1 MPRKIL
7 RKIPAILIAPGHQ
20 EMDQSCVSSSGR
32 KPTRNI
38 NPNPT
43 MYSQERQ
50 QDDTQS
56 SSNLPAG
63 EKNLR
68 AQPAPGNWSEVRT
81 SKSESQRWSSATR
94 RSSTIDTL
102 RVFKN
107 LWKSLNLA
115 EEAPVIGIEALK
127 NNVLIGGYVDND
139 ESRHSSWTKLH

>member
-1 MPRKIL
+1 ML
-7 RKIPAILIAPGHQ
+7 RTAPG
-20 EMDQSCVSSSGR
+20 EPRVGDQSYVSSSAR

-38 NPNPT
+38 NQNPT
-43 MYSQERQ
+43 TYSQERR
-50 QDDTQS
+50 QDDSQS
-56 SSNLPAG
+56 SSNLPAPGNWGG

-81 SKSESQRWSSATR
+81 SKSESQRWSSATC

-127 NNVLIGGYVDND
+127 NNVLIWGFFDDSD